1 MSARP
6 AFGSV
11 KPLGLAVGVAAGFL
25 GLAPAKA
32 RHYVP
37 AVATDAWLKTFLSDH
52 GGIAGTVHVL
62 QGDLLKL
69 ASSVNIPPPVV
80 KVTEIIPK
88 GKGMA
93 GLAWERDEVVA
104 TCNLKSD
111 TSGDV
116 RPGAK
121 AVDAQAALAI
131 PVRAASGS
139 LRAVVG
145 IAFMGERNF
154 SAQELQA
161 FEKAAAS
168 LPDAG

>member
-1 MSARP
+1 M
-6 AFGSV
+6 
-11 KPLGLAVGVAAGFL
+11 
-25 GLAPAKA
+25 
-32 RHYVP
+32 
-37 AVATDAWLKTFLSDH
+37 
-52 GGIAGTVHVL
+52 
-62 QGDLLKL
+62 LKL

-80 KVTEIIPK
+80 KVTETIPK

-104 TCNLKSD
+104 SCNLKTD
-111 TSGDV
+111 DSGDV

-121 AVDAQAALAI
+121 AVDAQAAIAI
-131 PVRAASGS
+131 PVRAQAGG

-154 SAQELQA
+154 TDEELQA
-161 FEKAAAS
+161 FEAAAAS

>member
-1 MSARP
+1 
-6 AFGSV
+6 
-11 KPLGLAVGVAAGFL
+11 
-25 GLAPAKA
+25 
-32 RHYVP
+32 
-37 AVATDAWLKTFLSDH
+37 VATEAWLKTFLSDH
-52 GGIAGTVHVL
+52 GGIAGSVHLL
-62 QGDLLKL
+62 QGDLLQL
-69 ASSVNIPPPVV
+69 SSSVNLPPPVV
-80 KVTEIIPK
+80 KVTATIPR

-104 TCNLKSD
+104 VCNIKSD

-131 PVRAASGS
+131 PVRSASGD

-154 SAQELQA
+154 SEQELRA
-161 FEKAAAS
+161 FEAAAAS

>member
-1 MSARP
+1 L
-6 AFGSV
+6 
-11 KPLGLAVGVAAGFL
+11 KVAFL
-25 GLAPAKA
+25 GLAAA
-32 RHYVP
+32 GTWHYVP
-37 AVATDAWLKTFLSDH
+37 AVATEAWLKAFLSDH
-52 GGIAGTVHVL
+52 GGIAGTVHLL
-62 QGDLLKL
+62 QGDVLELS
-69 ASSVNIPPPVV
+69 SSVNIPPPVV
-80 KVTEIIPK
+80 KVTAIIPK

-104 TCNLKSD
+104 VCNIKSD
-111 TSGDV
+111 ASGDV

-131 PVRAASGS
+131 PVHAAAGG

-154 SAQELQA
+154 SDQELKA
-161 FEKAAAS
+161 FEAAAAS

>member
-1 MSARP
+1 
-6 AFGSV
+6 
-11 KPLGLAVGVAAGFL
+11 
-25 GLAPAKA
+25 
-32 RHYVP
+32 
-37 AVATDAWLKTFLSDH
+37 VATEAWLRSFLSTH
-52 GGIAGTVHVL
+52 GGVAGTVHL
-62 QGDLLKL
+62 RQGELLKL
-69 ASSVNIPPPVV
+69 ESSVNIPPPVV
-80 KVTEIIPK
+80 KVTDIIPK

-111 TSGDV
+111 DSGDV

-131 PVRAASGS
+131 PVRGADG

-154 SAQELQA
+154 SDQELQA
-161 FEKAAAS
+161 FETAAAS